1 MFFFDGVLYFFNIF
15 IYFEN
20 DSLLFLFDIF
30 DMFQK
35 QFRVLQPPCLKQSAT
50 KICHALSLMTN
61 FSDGDGISKISRRVY
76 KSFWR
81 RISLTTFC

>member
-1 MFFFDGVLYFFNIF
+1 MQFFIKSFQNNFKFQLKMFFFDGVLYFVNIF

-35 QFRVLQPPCLKQSAT
+35 QFRVLQPPCHVSNSQPLKYVT
-50 KICHALSLMTN
+50 HCL
-61 FSDGDGISKISRRVY
+61 
-76 KSFWR
+76 
-81 RISLTTFC
+81 